1 MPKALKPLTQ
11 KQQAFISAFVGPAE
25 GIAYK
30 AAQLAGYANSEVES
44 SRLIRNPRI
53 QAELKRLRSKETAV
67 NTLTRNKTLE
77 LLTEIA
83 TDPKQSAS
91 DRIKA
96 LDVRN
101 KMNAEYLQRI
111 NVSYEGM
118 NNQDL
123 NEESAEVMRQDGW
136 ICVSPDDPAHARHKE
151 LLE

>member
-1 MPKALKPLTQ
+1 MPKALKPLTP
-11 KQQAFISAFVGPAE
+11 KQQKFISAFIGPA
-25 GIAYK
+25 
-30 AAQLAGYANSEVES
+30 VEA

-53 QAELKRLRSKETAV
+53 QHELQLLRSKETAV

-83 TDPKQSAS
+83 TDPNQSAS

-101 KMNAEYLQRI
+101 KMNAEYLQRV
-111 NVSYEGM
+111 NVNYEGM
-118 NNQDL
+118 D
-123 NEESAEVMRQDGW
+123 AEQLDSECAEIMQGNGW
-136 ICVSPDDPAHARHKE
+136 VCFPPDHPRVKEARE